1 MIDIDGKYR
10 PRTTR
15 RQWAKLTEGT
25 AMRQTDTIP
34 FDWTSEREKKYL
46 DDLVRDFLAA
56 RLDVDDS
63 DLPENYGY
71 TITVNWEGDA

>member
-1 MIDIDGKYR
+1 MRDIDGQYI

-15 RQWAKLTEGT
+15 RQWAKLAEGRT
-25 AMRQTDTIP
+25 MRQTDTIP

-46 DDLVRDFLAA
+46 EELVRDFLGAT
-56 RLDVDDS
+56 LGVEDK

-71 TITVNWEGDA
+71 TITVNWEDA